1 MKAELNMI
9 INNCN
14 GTHVS
19 MLGLGMMRLPCIENN
34 DGRIDEVEVCR
45 MVDYA
50 IEHGVNYFDTAWMY
64 HRGTSEE
71 VSGRC
76 LNRHKR
82 SDFLLASKFP
92 GQLPEAVNA
101 VEKTFETQIARSNVG
116 YFDFYL
122 LHNVYEQ
129 NLEFYLDDAQY
140 GIVSYLLK
148 QKAAG
153 RIRHLGFSTHGTLET
168 MKKFLDRYADVMEF
182 CQIQLNYLDW
192 HLQDAEQ
199 KIDLLKSY
207 DIPIW
212 VMEPLRGGALAQLDD
227 RYADRLRAIDSKY
240 SIPEWSFR
248 FLQSIPEVKVVLSGM
263 SNMLQLEENV
273 RIFSERKVLPPD
285 QFKAVIA
292 VGDRIVNTIG
302 VPCTACCYCM
312 DKCPRNLSIPSLLAR
327 YNEYIVS
334 KDGGIVPGKMNS
346 LPEEKRPG
354 ACIGCRNCEK
364 LCPQQI
370 KISEILKDFAGKLT

>member
-1 MKAELNMI
+1 MI
-9 INNCN
+9 RNNFN
-14 GTHVS
+14 GTDVS

-34 DGRIDEVEVCR
+34 DGLIDEAEVCR

-92 GQLPEAVNA
+92 GQLPEVINA
-101 VEKTFETQIARSNVG
+101 VEKTFETQIARSNVDF
-116 YFDFYL
+116 FDFYL

-140 GIVSYLLK
+140 GIVSYLIK

-168 MKKFLDRYADVMEF
+168 MKKFLDRYAGVMEF

-192 HLQDAEQ
+192 HLQDAEK
-199 KIDLLKSY
+199 KIDLLKAY
-207 DIPIW
+207 NMPIW

-227 RYADRLRAIDSKY
+227 QYAGALRAVDSKY
-240 SIPEWSFR
+240 SVPEWSFR

-263 SNMLQLEENV
+263 SNMQQLEDNV
-273 RIFSERKVLPPD
+273 RIFSEREILTPEKF
-285 QFKAVIA
+285 QAAVA

-312 DKCPRNLSIPSLLAR
+312 DNCPRNLSIPSLLAR
-327 YNEYIVS
+327 YNEFIVS
-334 KDGGIVPGKMNS
+334 KDGGIVPAKMKS
-346 LPEEKRPG
+346 MPQERRPE

-364 LCPQQI
+364 ICPQRI
-370 KISEILKDFAGKLT
+370 KISEILKDFASKLA

>member
-1 MKAELNMI
+1 MI
-9 INNCN
+9 INNCK

-116 YFDFYL
+116 YFD
-122 LHNVYEQ
+122 V
-129 NLEFYLDDAQY
+129 
-140 GIVSYLLK
+140 
-148 QKAAG
+148 G

-168 MKKFLDRYADVMEF
+168 MKKFLERYADVMEF